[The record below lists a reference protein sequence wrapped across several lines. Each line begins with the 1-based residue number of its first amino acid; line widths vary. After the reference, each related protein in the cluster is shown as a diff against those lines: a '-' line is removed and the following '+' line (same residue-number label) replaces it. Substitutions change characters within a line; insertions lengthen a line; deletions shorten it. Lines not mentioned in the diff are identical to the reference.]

1 MKYVEFFPQN
11 IKKLRVFILFFKIR
25 SRTSRKP
32 SRSPG
37 KIGDPARQS
46 STRIAK
52 LRFFFAVVHSLRSH
66 GRVKKTK
73 PDRYA
78 THNSDDGGGRK
89 KAVSCESYNRN
100 NNRDDDVTTTQT
112 FFLIEPDPGYASFNE
127 PFGFTEISCTRLR
140 DNATCR
146 LTLKITIGNRTATRT
161 DHESR
166 WPPCPVVAGSA
177 RPPGFASSKIIVKI
191 PIFPSI

>member
-1 MKYVEFFPQN
+1 MNFFLKILKNYAFSFYFLKYD
-11 IKKLRVFILFFKIR
+11 RVPHENR
-25 SRTSRKP
+25 RVH
-32 SRSPG
+32 PG
-37 KIGDPARQS
+37 KLATPPDKVRRGSRNS
-46 STRIAK
+46 V
-52 LRFFFAVVHSLRSH
+52 FFFAVVHSLRSH